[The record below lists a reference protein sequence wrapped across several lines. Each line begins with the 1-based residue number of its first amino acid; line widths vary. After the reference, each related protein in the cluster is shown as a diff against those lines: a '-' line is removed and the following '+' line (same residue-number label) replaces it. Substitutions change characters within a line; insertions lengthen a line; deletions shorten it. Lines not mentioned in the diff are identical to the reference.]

1 MSTLDGPDEANPKRQ
16 AVCELLEEREESA
29 LLMDGYEDAIIG
41 LVENKGMHV
50 VYSRTKMI
58 ECDVARGMSYEEAE
72 EWISYN
78 PERAI
83 PYMRKEDEHGNT
95 CEPYIMEDI
104 DA

>member
-1 MSTLDGPDEANPKRQ
+1 MCLDEANPKRK
-16 AVCELLEEREESA
+16 AVCELLEDRQESA

-41 LVENKGMHV
+41 LIESKGMHV
-50 VYSRTKMI
+50 VYSRAKMI
-58 ECDVARGMSYEEAE
+58 ECDMARGMSYGDAD

-83 PYMRKEDEHGNT
+83 PYMKQEDEHGNT